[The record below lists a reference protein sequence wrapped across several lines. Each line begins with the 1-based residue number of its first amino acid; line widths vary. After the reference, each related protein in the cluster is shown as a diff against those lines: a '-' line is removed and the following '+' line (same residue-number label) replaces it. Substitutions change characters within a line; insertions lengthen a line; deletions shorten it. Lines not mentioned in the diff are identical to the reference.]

1 MTNQLIMRTD
11 FVKMHGAGNDYIY
24 IDCTRNPA
32 PMQPEELAIKLSD
45 RHKGIGG
52 DGLVLILPSE
62 TATCRMRMFNADGSE
77 GRMCGNAIRCVGKY
91 VYEAG
96 LTRDREITVET
107 LSGVKRLRLFG
118 EGGHISEAEVD
129 MGKAETAP
137 ERIPMMRER
146 PFIAQEIEAGGERY
160 RGTAISM
167 GNPHLVIET
176 GDTEAIDIERI
187 GPLFERHRLFPERV
201 NTEFAQQTDSHTIKM
216 RVWERGSGET
226 MACGTGACAT
236 VAAFALTGKVEYD
249 TPVTVLLRGGSL
261 TITCRRD
268 MSVLMRGEAVEV
280 FRGTIDI

>member
-1 MTNQLIMRTD
+1 MRTD

-24 IDCTRNPA
+24 IDCTKNPA
-32 PMQPEELAIKLSD
+32 PMQPEEQAIKLSD

-107 LSGVKRLRLFG
+107 MSGVKRLRLFG
-118 EGGHISEAEVD
+118 EGGRISEAEVD

-137 ERIPMMRER
+137 ERIPMMCER
-146 PFIAQEIEAGGERY
+146 PFIAQEIEAGGKRY
-160 RGTAISM
+160 RGTTISM

-176 GDTEAIDIERI
+176 GDAEAIDIERI

-236 VAAFALTGKVEYD
+236 VAAFALTGRVEYD
-249 TPVTVLLRGGSL
+249 TPVTVLLKGGSL
-261 TITCRRD
+261 TVTCRRD

-280 FRGTIDI
+280 FRGTIEI

>member
-32 PMQPEELAIKLSD
+32 PGQPEELAIKLSD

-107 LSGVKRLRLFG
+107 MSGVKRLRLFG

-129 MGKAETAP
+129 MSKAETAP
-137 ERIPMMRER
+137 ERIPMMCKR
-146 PFIAQEIEAGGERY
+146 PFIAQEIEVEGKRY

-176 GDTEAIDIERI
+176 GDTEAIDLERI
-187 GPLFERHRLFPERV
+187 GPLFEQHRLFPERV
-201 NTEFAQQTDSHTIKM
+201 NTEFAQQMGSRTIKM

-261 TITCRRD
+261 TVTCRRD

-280 FRGTIDI
+280 FRGTIEI

>member
-1 MTNQLIMRTD
+1 
-11 FVKMHGAGNDYIY
+11 MHGAGNDYIY

-107 LSGVKRLRLFG
+107 MSGVKRLRLFG
-118 EGGHISEAEVD
+118 EGGRISEAEVD

-137 ERIPMMRER
+137 ERIPMMCER
-146 PFIAQEIEAGGERY
+146 PFIAQEIEAGGKRY

-167 GNPHLVIET
+167 GNPHLVIVT
-176 GDTEAIDIERI
+176 KDTEAIDIERI

-201 NTEFAQQTDSHTIKM
+201 NTEFAQQTDSHTIRM

-261 TITCRRD
+261 TVTCRRD